1 MEWRYRFELSD
12 KFSIDV
18 EGIRRAVEEI
28 EEGLKPETIK
38 KWCRRVGE
46 LARKRCDGDISF
58 TSREATPGRHEIVAR
73 RGDTVELDCL
83 IGVIEESL
91 HRMPVTTRAL
101 FEELLRDLYRKQ
113 SSSSAY
119 G

>member
-1 MEWRYRFELSD
+1 LSD
-12 KFSIDV
+12 KIKIDLG
-18 EGIRRAVEEI
+18 GIKKAIEEI
-28 EEGLKPETIK
+28 EEGLKPETIR
-38 KWCRRVGE
+38 KWCRKVGE
-46 LARKRCDGDISF
+46 LARKECGGDVSF
-58 TSREATPGRHEIVAR
+58 TPREAKPGRFEIVAR

-113 SSSSAY
+113 SNSSAY